1 VDMAKVKVK
10 QIKSTIKIPDSQ
22 KRIMES
28 LGLRKINQE
37 KVFQLNKPILGMIK
51 KVSHLILVE
60 EVKES

>member
-1 VDMAKVKVK
+1 MAKVKVK

-22 KRIMES
+22 RRIMES

>member
-22 KRIMES
+22 RRIMES